1 MKGTSTIKTT
11 YFPESWS
18 PFSDVVTA
26 SAAVVLCILKWF
38 CTYVLLSSGSEGLLK
53 LWTIKTNECIKTFDQ
68 HLDKVT
74 VVLNI
79 KSEIKPSKNRKEF
92 NNIKYLEKIM

>member
-1 MKGTSTIKTT
+1 M
-11 YFPESWS
+11 
-18 PFSDVVTA
+18 
-26 SAAVVLCILKWF
+26 
-38 CTYVLLSSGSEGLLK
+38 YVLLSSGSKGLLK

-79 KSEIKPSKNRKEF
+79 KTEIRPNKKKERIR
-92 NNIKYLEKIM
+92 NIKYLEKIMVNIVRGVT

>member
-1 MKGTSTIKTT
+1 MIGTSTIKTT

-26 SAAVVLCILKWF
+26 SAAVVLCVLKWF
-38 CTYVLLSSGSEGLLK
+38 CMYVLLSSGSEGLLK

-79 KSEIKPSKNRKEF
+79 KTEIKPSKNRKE
-92 NNIKYLEKIM
+92 

>member
-1 MKGTSTIKTT
+1 M
-11 YFPESWS
+11 
-18 PFSDVVTA
+18 
-26 SAAVVLCILKWF
+26 
-38 CTYVLLSSGSEGLLK
+38 YVLLSSGSEGLLK

-79 KSEIKPSKNRKEF
+79 KTEIRPNKKKERIR
-92 NNIKYLEKIM
+92 NIKYLEKIMVNIVRGVT

>member
-1 MKGTSTIKTT
+1 M
-11 YFPESWS
+11 
-18 PFSDVVTA
+18 
-26 SAAVVLCILKWF
+26 
-38 CTYVLLSSGSEGLLK
+38 YVLLSSGSEGLLK

-79 KSEIKPSKNRKEF
+79 KTEIKPSKNRKE
-92 NNIKYLEKIM
+92 